1 MPDTVDPSW
10 AAVKEK
16 PKIAATKTLSHQSL
30 TLAQDWRRMAPAQ
43 PIMAL
48 LLAYHA
54 DGAPFRGVLSGSV
67 HGEREEWKGGASV
80 TPRAPAKSRILP

>member
-1 MPDTVDPSW
+1 
-10 AAVKEK
+10 
-16 PKIAATKTLSHQSL
+16 
-30 TLAQDWRRMAPAQ
+30 MAPAQ

-48 LLAYHA
+48 LLTYHA

-80 TPRAPAKSRILP
+80 TPRVPAKSRILP

>member
-1 MPDTVDPSW
+1 
-10 AAVKEK
+10 
-16 PKIAATKTLSHQSL
+16 
-30 TLAQDWRRMAPAQ
+30 MAPAQ

-48 LLAYHA
+48 LLTYHA

-80 TPRAPAKSRILP
+80 TPRSRQSRESFPNVWFRRRRAPLLR